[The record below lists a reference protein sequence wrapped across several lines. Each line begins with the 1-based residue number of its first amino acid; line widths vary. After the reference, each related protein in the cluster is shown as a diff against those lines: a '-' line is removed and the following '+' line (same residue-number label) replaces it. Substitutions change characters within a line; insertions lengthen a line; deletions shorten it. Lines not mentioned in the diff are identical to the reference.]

1 MDKSDKRRDKMY
13 KGGNKE
19 NMNQGEKTKMG
30 TDKRENK

>member
-13 KGGNKE
+13 KGGNQE

-30 TDKRENK
+30 R